1 MKKIIEKEEF
11 SKKLSKYPEEIIKLF
26 SHLMNANIYFF
37 INKDKLV
44 VFNAYGTPSKLYSIK
59 SKVFTKI
66 IKNKKLTF
74 SNFKELKSKLEEF
87 EVNSFTFLSR
97 KNFIQKLEP
106 KTKITELKI
115 NISNYCTLNCDYCF
129 QKEKNTKRLTFEQC
143 KEHIDS
149 FMETY
154 KCQSFL
160 LTLAMTSE
168 PFLDFELIK
177 QIYKYVQEKCLDKL
191 KASITKQDIYSF
203 LGISSDEEYLKILN
217 QRDYYKSSFKN
228 MDKRFISDSL
238 EKDLINIDFISD
250 KNEIQR
256 INKEVIYTSL
266 SASKDLYYLCLCTNG
281 TIKPSKEDLE
291 FIKKLY
297 SYGPLNL
304 SFDGNFKGNS
314 HRKYPNGKPS
324 YNDVLENIHFFQN
337 NGIKLKINCTITE
350 DNNDFLKLI
359 KFFHKNNIT
368 DFKFNLKKGVY
379 SKSLL
384 KNIRKFYKAYYTHKI
399 DSLYGFE
406 KFGSNIHK
414 DFIYLINCEDC
425 HRKCIGFDN
434 KEYYCDYFI
443 GNNLNL
449 PKSGINV
456 LRRNKCTNCPF
467 ALICGGTCQAITR
480 STSIDEKSC
489 EVRQEIFKQI
499 IYFTS

>member
-1 MKKIIEKEEF
+1 MRRFEKEYFLKRLKKYKPEIVGLFSSLINSNVYFYIEK
-11 SKKLSKYPEEIIKLF
+11 Y
-26 SHLMNANIYFF
+26 
-37 INKDKLV
+37 KLV
-44 VFNAYGTPSKLYSIK
+44 VFNAYNYDNKLQKIESPI
-59 SKVFTKI
+59 FNKI
-66 IKNKKLTF
+66 IKGRKLSF
-74 SNFKELKSKLEEF
+74 DDFLELKSKLDKLQVSSLAF
-87 EVNSFTFLSR
+87 IKR
-97 KNFIQKLEP
+97 KDFIRQIEP
-106 KTKITELKI
+106 KTNITELKI

-129 QKEKNTKRLTFEQC
+129 QKEKNTKRLTFDQC

-191 KASITKQDIYSF
+191 KASTTKQDIYSF

-250 KNEIQR
+250 KKEIQR

-266 SASKDLYYLCLCTNG
+266 SASKNLYYLCLCTNG
-281 TIKPSKEDLE
+281 TIRPSGEDLA

-297 SYGPLNL
+297 SQGPLNL
-304 SFDGNFKGNS
+304 SFDGDFKGNS

-324 YNDVLENIHFFQN
+324 YSDVLNNIQFFQN

-406 KFGSNIHK
+406 KFGRNITTGY
-414 DFIYLINCEDC
+414 INLVNCEDYN
-425 HRKCIGFDN
+425 RKCIGFDN

-480 STSIDEKSC
+480 STNIDEKSC